1 MQLSLE
7 HVYVRGYCH
16 PCVHYLRWDLDLYQT
31 VLLEGGE
38 RMGTL
43 RLK

>member
-7 HVYVRGYCH
+7 HLHIRGNHHPRVRH
-16 PCVHYLRWDLDLYQT
+16 FRRDPDLYQT